1 MGFNVPVINR
11 DSDWC
16 REWFNQTVKEPKT
29 QKRLVLVIV
38 SIALLLDN
46 MLYMVIVP
54 IIPQYLRDIHAY
66 DVQFVGY
73 HNETKKLKNG
83 TLIVRSTGGKI
94 DYLNEDIELGWLFAS
109 KALIQIFVNPFSG
122 YIIDRI
128 GYEFPMVI
136 GLCVMFSSTAIFALG
151 RSYGILFFAR
161 SLQVSNYIIYHCP
174 SNSFITD
181 LRSDIHLLNTILFLF
196 QCITP
201 EWLTEFWK

>member
-1 MGFNVPVINR
+1 MGFNVPIINR

-16 REWFNQTVKEPKT
+16 RQRLNERIKEPEM
-29 QKRLVLVIV
+29 QKKLVLMIV

-54 IIPQYLRDIHAY
+54 IIPKYLRDIHAY

-83 TLIVRSTGGKI
+83 TVIVRMTGGEI
-94 DYLNEDIELGWLFAS
+94 DYLNEDIGLGWLFAS

-128 GYEFPMVI
+128 GYEIPMVI

-151 RSYGILFFAR
+151 RSYGVLFFAR
-161 SLQVSNYIIYHCP
+161 SLQVS
-174 SNSFITD
+174 
-181 LRSDIHLLNTILFLF
+181 
-196 QCITP
+196 
-201 EWLTEFWK
+201 